1 MNEGNY
7 AIKEGSTTVAYLQV
21 TRAGAT
27 VMPKGIK
34 ASALATLQD
43 SLEAGVLP
51 EGLTAKEL
59 VVEATFNR
67 VPPDWKTMTPSP
79 SKRMRWLKARGKVKA
94 VKGKTTER

>member
-21 TRAGAT
+21 TQAGAT

-51 EGLTAKEL
+51 EGLAATAIE
-59 VVEATFNR
+59 VESGFNR
-67 VPPDWKTMTPSP
+67 PRPNWKEMTPSL
-79 SKRMRWLKARGKVKA
+79 SKRQRWLQSKQDL
-94 VKGKTTER
+94 

>member
-21 TRAGAT
+21 TQAGAT

-43 SLEAGVLP
+43 SLEVGVLP
-51 EGLTAKEL
+51 EGLAATAIE
-59 VVEATFNR
+59 VASGFSRPRPNWHE
-67 VPPDWKTMTPSP
+67 MTPSTG
-79 SKRMRWLKARGKVKA
+79 KRLRWLKSRQN
-94 VKGKTTER
+94 RQ